1 MSGPLARG
9 PQPARPPQRLEP
21 ASPEVT
27 GSAPVRDA
35 EAALPFGIRLA
46 GGLAWRIIAIAIVV
60 IGLASLLARVGEI
73 VIPVVVAVLLSA
85 LLTPFKHFLVGH
97 HVPRW
102 LSVLISFFTMLI
114 AVAAL
119 VTLVVITINSG
130 LNGFSEHLVT
140 SYRNTLDALKNS
152 PLGISQTD
160 VDNGV
165 KSATTFLKTNGG
177 KIAAG
182 ALTGADVLIHTLVA
196 VLLTLF
202 ITLFFLIDGA
212 GIWHWCVRLA
222 PRKARA
228 AVDGAARAAWL
239 SLHEYVRVQIIVALI
254 DGVAIGVIAAVLRVP
269 FAIPLGVLVFLGAFI
284 PIVGA
289 VTTGLLAVVAA
300 LIYNGPVNALF
311 MLAGIVAVNQVES
324 HVLHP
329 LLMGGAVR
337 LHPIAVVL
345 AVAGGSVVAGIV
357 GAVFAVP
364 LAAAT
369 NSAVKYVA
377 GGEWKG
383 KAPPPTGPVPEEG
396 DPSPRRDDDPRPKD
410 VTTTA

>member
-1 MSGPLARG
+1 MSGSAAHG
-9 PQPARPPQRLEP
+9 PQPSHPPRRGEVAAPDP
-21 ASPEVT
+21 AGFLST
-27 GSAPVRDA
+27 RDA

-46 GGLAWRIIAIAIVV
+46 GGLAWRLIAIAIVV
-60 IGLASLLARVGEI
+60 LGFIALVARLGEI
-73 VIPVVVAVLLSA
+73 VIPLVVAVLLSA
-85 LLTPFKHFLVGH
+85 LLTPLKNLLLRRRLPKWLAVLVTFLVMVIVVGG
-97 HVPRW
+97 
-102 LSVLISFFTMLI
+102 
-114 AVAAL
+114 L
-119 VTLVVITINSG
+119 VTLVVFTVNSG
-130 LNGFSEHLVT
+130 VKGFSTHFVAFYKT
-140 SYRNTLDALKNS
+140 TLDALRNS

-160 VDNGV
+160 VNNAV
-165 KSATTFLKTNGG
+165 TSATDYLKSNSS

-212 GIWHWCVRLA
+212 GIWRWCVRLA
-222 PRKARA
+222 PRKARS
-228 AVDGAARAAWL
+228 AVDGAAKAAWL
-239 SLHEYVRVQIIVALI
+239 SLHEYVRVQIVVALI
-254 DGVAIGVIAAVLRVP
+254 DGIAIGVIAAILQVP
-269 FAIPLGVLVFLGAFI
+269 FAVPLGVLVFLGAFI

-289 VTTGLLAVVAA
+289 VTTGLLAVLGA
-300 LIYNGPVNALF
+300 LVYNGPVNAVI

-324 HVLHP
+324 HLLHP

-345 AVAGGSVVAGIV
+345 AVAGGSVLAGIV

-383 KAPPPTGPVPEEG
+383 KAPPPTGPVPTEG
-396 DPSPRRDDDPRPKD
+396 DPSPRRDDDPRPGD